1 MSVYGVQ
8 CVLKEFQ
15 KQDKWITNDRM
26 IGNGL
31 IFQHDHDSK
40 HAANAGRANLEHIS
54 HQCVVSPCVFTHI

>member
-1 MSVYGVQ
+1 MSVFGVQ

-26 IGNGL
+26 IMNGL
-31 IFQHDHDSK
+31 IFQHDSK

-54 HQCVVSPCVFTHI
+54 HQCVVSPCVFIHI